1 MPINSFEDYPLTWQ
15 PDRSQLSRPVYRALL
30 KQLVDAINNGTLLP
44 GTKLPS
50 QRELADYLDLNFTTI
65 TRVYKLS
72 QEQGLTY
79 GITGKGTFIAQN
91 ASAKV
96 TISLN
101 RQPELTELG
110 FLASFESTNQL
121 MEKVTQ
127 QVLHEA
133 HLARLLTY
141 AEPTGTLTHK
151 RVALTYLK
159 RVGVSA
165 SLDQLVV
172 TSGGQNALALIIF
185 GLFEPGDRLAV
196 DSFTYTNLIEVAK
209 MHHLQL
215 VPVASDSEGLLADAL
230 AEICATQTIKGIY
243 LIPDFSNPRGLTYT
257 EARRRQLAEI
267 IRQHGLILI
276 EDDYQSF
283 MTINQA
289 KPLPKLSQL
298 VPEQALYVCSMSKP
312 LSSGLRVAYLV
323 VAAQYQQALQ
333 RALFNINVK
342 TSALDVEVI
351 TQALLSGVAYQMIGQ
366 KQRLV
371 KLANQQFDQ
380 VFHEPAPATL
390 GLFRW
395 LPINDCGLSGDAL
408 EQRFRNAGISVFHS
422 DRFLV
427 GPRPAQTY
435 LRISLASEPMP
446 KLTVGLVRLKE
457 LLVSWGLW
465 QPVENR
471 PQR

>member
-15 PDRSQLSRPVYRALL
+15 PDRTQLSRPVYRALL
-30 KQLVDAINNGTLLP
+30 AQLEVAITTGTLLP

-72 QEQGLTY
+72 QERGLTY
-79 GITGKGTFIAQN
+79 GITGRGTFVAQN
-91 ASAKV
+91 ASSKV
-96 TISLN
+96 TISLD
-101 RQPELTELG
+101 RQSELTELG

-127 QVLHEA
+127 QVLHET
-133 HLARLLTY
+133 HLARFLTY

-159 RVGVSA
+159 RVGISA

-185 GLFEPGDRLAV
+185 GLFEPGDRLVV
-196 DSFTYTNLIEVAK
+196 DSFTYTNLIELAK

-215 VPVASDSEGLLADAL
+215 VPVPSDDAGLSAEAL
-230 AEICATQTIKGIY
+230 AEICATQVIKGIY

-257 EARRRQLAEI
+257 EARRQQLAAI
-267 IRQHGLILI
+267 IRQYQLILI

-283 MTINQA
+283 MTINQTQ
-289 KPLPKLSQL
+289 PLPKLSQL

-323 VAAQYQQALQ
+323 VGAQYQQALQ

-351 TQALLSGVAYQMIGQ
+351 TQALLSGIAYQMIGQ
-366 KQRLV
+366 KQQLV
-371 KLANQQFDQ
+371 KRTNQQFDQ
-380 VFHEPAPATL
+380 IFHQSAPAVT

-395 LPINDCGLSGDAL
+395 LPIRDRGLSGDAL
-408 EQRFRNAGISVFHS
+408 ERQFQEAGISIFHS

-427 GPRPAQTY
+427 GPRPTQTY

-446 KLTVGLVRLKE
+446 RLVAGLKRLKR
-457 LLVSWGLW
+457 LLVAWDLW
-465 QPVENR
+465 QPT
-471 PQR
+471 P